1 VNTSQSGSPGSQFN
15 YTDIF
20 EAAYREQAQRIGRF
34 NLAVFGKTGAGKSSL
49 VNAVFGDT
57 VAETGIGKPVTTGT
71 TCYEHPSGTFG
82 MFDCVGF
89 ETGESG
95 DDILAN
101 LRVTVEA
108 YRDRPLADQIP
119 VAWYVLRWSD
129 RRFED
134 AQGRFVRE
142 LRAIGLPVVVVLTQ
156 VPITQS
162 GEVHPDALQLAEHI
176 TAEVGDAIVTG
187 APIFTNSVADPHLG
201 QQVHGL
207 MPLLEATFMAA
218 PEGVRTALTAAQRID
233 LARKRRDCEAIVATT
248 TATAA
253 GIGAI
258 PIPFAD
264 AIPLFGAQVIMM
276 ATIATRYALPVNAGV
291 VSSLAIAATLTGG
304 AASWGGRALANLV
317 KLIPGAGSAA
327 GGMINASIAATLT
340 GAIGAAWIKVCEYLV
355 TLTPAE
361 IEALLGNDS
370 ALRSIFLTAF
380 KAQVARA
387 VGSHAPSNE

>member
-1 VNTSQSGSPGSQFN
+1 MNTDQSGANGGQFSF
-15 YTDIF
+15 TDVF

-34 NLAVFGKTGAGKSSL
+34 NLAAFGKTGAGKSSL
-49 VNAVFGDT
+49 VNAIFGDT

-71 TCYEHPSGTFG
+71 TYYEHPSGTFG

-108 YRDRPLADQIP
+108 HRDRPLADQIH

-129 RRFED
+129 RRFEG

-162 GEVHPDALQLAEHI
+162 GAVHPDALELAEHI

-187 APIFTNSVADPHLG
+187 TPVFTNSVADPHQG
-201 QQVHGL
+201 QPVHGL
-207 MPLLEATFMAA
+207 MSLLEATFTAA
-218 PEGVRTALTAAQRID
+218 PEGVQTALTAVQRID
-233 LARKRRDCEAIVATT
+233 LARKQRECMNIVAAA
-248 TATAA
+248 TATAM

-264 AIPLFGAQVIMM
+264 ALPLFGVQVVMM
-276 ATIATRYALPVNAGV
+276 ATIATRYALPANAGV
-291 VSSLAIAATLTGG
+291 ISSLAIAATATGG
-304 AASWGGRALANLV
+304 AASWGGRALANLA
-317 KLIPGAGSAA
+317 KMIPGPGSAA

-340 GAIGAAWIKVCEYLV
+340 ASIGAAWIKVCEYLV

-361 IEALLGNDS
+361 IDALLGNDS
-370 ALRSIFLTAF
+370 ELRSIFLKAF
-380 KAQVARA
+380 KAQVAIGI
-387 VGSHAPSNE
+387 GSQRSRID